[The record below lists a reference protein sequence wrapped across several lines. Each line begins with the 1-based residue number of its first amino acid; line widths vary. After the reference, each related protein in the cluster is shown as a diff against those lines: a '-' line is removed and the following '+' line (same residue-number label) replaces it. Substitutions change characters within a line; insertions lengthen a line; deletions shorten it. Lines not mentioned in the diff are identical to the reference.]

1 MDKSQKKPFRIA
13 KWIMLTF
20 AVLLNSFIIV
30 YSSLDDKTTNS
41 WSRFV
46 SNLFTNAVNEI
57 APKEVEIIPV
67 TSVEASFNTTAPEYD
82 IKGFQKDEIPLGC
95 EKGIEAK
102 VLPSNA
108 TNGSVTYTTED
119 TDIVALRC
127 YDTKATAIGLK
138 VGTAVIKV
146 TTSDPAIYDTITVK
160 VVDPIAPVYFE
171 ASIENNVIPIG
182 DVETIDIVVKK
193 SMFSGS
199 LDLIYHTEYDIYKLN
214 YDSDDHSIA
223 TIGKYG
229 VITPVSEGTT
239 TIRVSN
245 DYGDE
250 YSFEVTV
257 VSGTPTPEYENL
269 IMAGEDYTYPSK
281 TICLGIKNGSDFID
295 SSEFIWESSNIVL
308 ATVNQEGVIKGH
320 IKSTIEN
327 EVVTIKA
334 TNKKTHQVVTKDIII
349 KNDPPRAMSVCYEI
363 GGKELWNQ
371 SRVTTFVGDVIRVT
385 VVYDNSVYD
394 NSILVSVSDESMV
407 TYTNQGRDVTLQFNK
422 EGTVNITLISA
433 VDPSLTSTTK
443 VTVVKAGAIGQN
455 EVEGVHISLRKS
467 IGHALMFAITQV
479 FTFLALYMFLYNKKL
494 NWWMIV
500 IISFACGLLLA
511 SVSELIQYFI
521 PLRSGTFVDVLI
533 DMAGV
538 TVGLSIT
545 LGILFLVKHIKNKKQ
560 KSRVAKD

>member
-82 IKGFQKDEIPLGC
+82 IRGFQKDEIPLGC

-182 DVETIDIVVKK
+182 DVETIDIVVKE

-223 TIGKYG
+223 TVGKYG

-308 ATVNQEGVIKGH
+308 ATVNQKGVVKGH
-320 IKSTIEN
+320 IKTTLEN
-327 EVVTIKA
+327 EVVTIRA

-349 KNDPPRAMSVCYEI
+349 KNDPPRTMSVCYEI

-394 NSILVSVSDESMV
+394 DSILVSVSDESMV
-407 TYTNQGRDVTLQFNK
+407 TYTHQGRDVTLQFNK

-521 PLRSGTFVDVLI
+521 PLRSGTFADVLI

-538 TVGLSIT
+538 TVGLGIT
-545 LGILFLVKHIKNKKQ
+545 LGILFLVKRIKNKKQ